1 MMKCKVTKATHTNLT
16 TRTTMRGNKRLI
28 MNLGGS
34 QDNPEKDQHKRN
46 GKESKTAFYPLQL
59 SKLSS
64 AAANR
69 WHPALA

>member
-1 MMKCKVTKATHTNLT
+1 
-16 TRTTMRGNKRLI
+16 MRDNKRLI

-46 GKESKTAFYPLQL
+46 GKESKTSNGGILPLQL
-59 SKLSS
+59 LKLLS